1 MGSDCNNGKP
11 VPGKLGT
18 VLLQLRWHH
27 GAWVIVV
34 WEISLCLTSLSTPN
48 VRSGKGPIALEF
60 LKQER
65 SRKPS
70 LWHCAGHVLN
80 RIQHLFRHSLKRKG
94 NAQWGRSY
102 ITHFS
107 DSSFVTDLVTEQMVL
122 LSIEIEVILVFFF
135 FFFLPIHIW
144 IPSILEFCSGEVWSL
159 VWTSLNLL
167 FIYFF
172 IFN

>member
-135 FFFLPIHIW
+135 FFPPYPHMNPQHFRVLFW
-144 IPSILEFCSGEVWSL
+144 RSL
-159 VWTSLNLL
+159 ITCLNLL
-167 FIYFF
+167 EPPFYLFLYF
-172 IFN
+172 